1 MHALWPISEG
11 RWSMMCEISSMSY
24 IALRKSLHKSFK
36 GQRPTL
42 GGRIVTPKLRAMIAK
57 NTKFSIA

>member
-1 MHALWPISEG
+1 
-11 RWSMMCEISSMSY
+11 MMCEISSMSY